1 MLIASYHQ
9 TWDRVRPWAFRNLT
23 YSAELTVV
31 LEAETIIPTLQ
42 VRTQPAPR

>member
-9 TWDRVRPWAFRNLT
+9 TWNRVRPWAFRNLT
-23 YSAELTVV
+23 YSADLTVV

-42 VRTQPAPR
+42 VRKQLTPR